1 MNWFTWTPLE
11 LAANIF
17 TIACIVLAGR
27 NSIHTWW
34 TGLVGCV
41 LYGVM
46 FFTVQ
51 LYADATLQVF
61 FFVTGV
67 IGWKQWNNKPILSR
81 PNPGNFT
88 PEGSV
93 TGGTQYYE
101 AKELPIRRAS
111 NEMMLGS
118 IGIALVV
125 AAFYGWLLH
134 TFTNAYAPWI
144 DSTVLAFSVVAQLLL
159 MSRSIQNWQV
169 WVLVNTLS
177 VPLFWSRELY
187 LTSVLYGFFWVNAVV
202 SYFNW
207 KKLMEKQ

>member
-11 LAANIF
+11 LWANIF

-41 LYGVM
+41 LYGIM
-46 FFTVQ
+46 FYNVQ
-51 LYADATLQVF
+51 LYADATLQIF
-61 FFVTGV
+61 FFATGM
-67 IGWKQWNNKPILSR
+67 IGWKQWNNKS
-81 PNPGNFT
+81 
-88 PEGSV
+88 
-93 TGGTQYYE
+93 E
-101 AKELPIRRAS
+101 AIPLPIRKAS
-111 NEMMLGS
+111 KEMMLGS
-118 IGIALVV
+118 IGVAVAVALG
-125 AAFYGWLLH
+125 YGWLLH

-169 WVLVNTLS
+169 WLLVNTLS

>member
-1 MNWFTWTPLE
+1 MIMNWFTWTPLE
-11 LAANIF
+11 LWANIF

-41 LYGVM
+41 LYGIM
-46 FFTVQ
+46 FYNVQ
-51 LYADATLQVF
+51 LYADATLQIF
-61 FFVTGV
+61 FFATGM
-67 IGWKQWNNKPILSR
+67 IGWKQWNNKS
-81 PNPGNFT
+81 
-88 PEGSV
+88 
-93 TGGTQYYE
+93 E
-101 AKELPIRRAS
+101 AIPLPIRKAS
-111 NEMMLGS
+111 KEMMLGS
-118 IGIALVV
+118 IGVAVAVALG
-125 AAFYGWLLH
+125 YGWLLH

-159 MSRSIQNWQV
+159 MSRSIQTWQV
-169 WVLVNTLS
+169 WLLVNTLS

>member
-1 MNWFTWTPLE
+1 MIMNWFTWTPLE
-11 LAANIF
+11 LWANIF

-41 LYGVM
+41 LYGIM
-46 FFTVQ
+46 FYNVQ
-51 LYADATLQVF
+51 LYADATLQIF
-61 FFVTGV
+61 FFATGM
-67 IGWKQWNNKPILSR
+67 IGWKQWNNKS
-81 PNPGNFT
+81 
-88 PEGSV
+88 
-93 TGGTQYYE
+93 E
-101 AKELPIRRAS
+101 AIPLPIRKAS
-111 NEMMLGS
+111 KEMMLGS
-118 IGIALVV
+118 IGVAVAVALG
-125 AAFYGWLLH
+125 YGWLLH

-169 WVLVNTLS
+169 WLLVNTLS

>member
-11 LAANIF
+11 LWANIF
-17 TIACIVLAGR
+17 TIACIFLAGR

-41 LYGVM
+41 LYGIM
-46 FFTVQ
+46 FYNVQ

-61 FFVTGV
+61 FFATGV
-67 IGWKQWNNKPILSR
+67 YGWMMWKSK
-81 PNPGNFT
+81 
-88 PEGSV
+88 
-93 TGGTQYYE
+93 GTSPT
-101 AKELPIRRAS
+101 KELEINRADS
-111 NEMMLGS
+111 IYMLS
-118 IGIALVV
+118 AVGIALVV
-125 AAFYGWLLH
+125 AAIYGWLLH

-159 MSRSIQNWQV
+159 MSRSIQTWQV
-169 WVLVNTLS
+169 WLLVNTLS

-187 LTSVLYGFFWVNAVV
+187 LTSVLYGFFWINAAV

-207 KKLMEKQ
+207 KKLMEKQA

>member
-17 TIACIVLAGR
+17 TVLCIVLAGR

-41 LYGVM
+41 LFGIM
-46 FFTVQ
+46 FYNVQ

-61 FFVTGV
+61 FFGTGV
-67 IGWKQWNNKPILSR
+67 FGWLMWKSPGTTGMKQLEINKADRDWMIMSLLS
-81 PNPGNFT
+81 
-88 PEGSV
+88 
-93 TGGTQYYE
+93 
-101 AKELPIRRAS
+101 AA
-111 NEMMLGS
+111 
-118 IGIALVV
+118 AV
-125 AAFYGWLLH
+125 AMTYGWLLH

-144 DSTVLAFSVVAQLLL
+144 DSTVLAFSVVAQMLL
-159 MSRSIQNWQV
+159 MSRSIQTWQV
-169 WVLVNTLS
+169 WLLVNTLS

-187 LTSVLYGFFWVNAVV
+187 LTSVLYGFFWVNAAV